1 MNVCQS
7 NLLLVGIHLHLYTID
22 GLHNSTAT
30 APAKTADE
38 TPVALLAPGKGKTH
52 RAYMW
57 VYRSTDYVAQRAVWF
72 DFCSGRGGE
81 HPRRVLKD
89 YVGTLVTDDYAAYKS
104 IYAGG
109 AIIEAGCMAH
119 YLERCFIQ

>member
-72 DFCSGRGGE
+72 DFCSGRGGA
-81 HPRRVLKD
+81 PGGRRC
-89 YVGTLVTDDYAAYKS
+89 TARS
-104 IYAGG
+104 GG
-109 AIIEAGCMAH
+109 GSGSGKALASRSRALDPE
-119 YLERCFIQ
+119 